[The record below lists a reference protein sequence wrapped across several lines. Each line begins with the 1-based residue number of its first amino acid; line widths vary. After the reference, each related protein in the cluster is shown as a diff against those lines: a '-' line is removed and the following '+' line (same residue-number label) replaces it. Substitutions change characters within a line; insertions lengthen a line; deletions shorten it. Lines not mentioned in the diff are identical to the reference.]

1 MQTSSLATATT
12 HSVHCPF
19 FHRSSFQSEKAL
31 QSWKMRGSL
40 PILGSASFGEK
51 ERYRPAPG
59 IPFPGPQQC
68 QGHSPRHAFGTAP
81 FSPSSSQACQNQ
93 AAPWRPFALG
103 GERTP
108 AARTACAGTHRAT
121 GGSSSPPPAFP
132 WQEAPAQMRL
142 PEVFPAGFFWQGGGV
157 ARCRWTFSI
166 RFSPLVTKTA
176 GSSLEP
182 G

>member
-12 HSVHCPF
+12 HSMHCPL
-19 FHRSSFQSEKAL
+19 FHRSSFQREKAL

-40 PILGSASFGEK
+40 PILGSASFGER
-51 ERYRPAPG
+51 ERYRTAPG
-59 IPFPGPQQC
+59 DPFPGPQQC

-121 GGSSSPPPAFP
+121 GGSGSPPPAFP
-132 WQEAPAQMRL
+132 WQEAPAQTRL
-142 PEVFPAGFFWQGGGV
+142 PEVFPAGFFLAGRR
-157 ARCRWTFSI
+157 RCKM
-166 RFSPLVTKTA
+166 PLDFLH
-176 GSSLEP
+176 SFLPISNQNSWLQP
-182 G
+182 